1 LRHDG
6 KTVDRGEDSQAFT
19 RDANDARGHR
29 SSMPL
34 LPFKR
39 ELDSGLKTRAY
50 TAHRERRKWKEGAE
64 RMSRESFRIGEI
76 AAQAEVSIDTVRF
89 YERRHLLP
97 RAHRT
102 QGGFRLFPPETIERI
117 RFIRQAQDVGLSLDE
132 IESILTVGG
141 GANECRRISTLLTSK
156 LTVLEARIKAMQDF
170 RERLVQHL
178 KACEGELSKQGTG
191 TKCPVIKEITSS
203 AQASPSPKRRRKDA
217 S

>member
-1 LRHDG
+1 
-6 KTVDRGEDSQAFT
+6 
-19 RDANDARGHR
+19 
-29 SSMPL
+29 M
-34 LPFKR
+34 
-39 ELDSGLKTRAY
+39 
-50 TAHRERRKWKEGAE
+50 WKEGAE
-64 RMSRESFRIGEI
+64 RMSRESFRIGEV

-132 IESILTVGG
+132 IESIVTVGG
-141 GANECRRISTLLTSK
+141 GVNECRRISTLLTSK
-156 LTVLEARIKAMQDF
+156 LSVLEARIKAMQDF
-170 RERLVQHL
+170 RKRLVQHL
-178 KACEGELSKQGTG
+178 KACEDELKKQGTG

-203 AQASPSPKRRRKDA
+203 AQTSPSPKRRRKDA

>member
-1 LRHDG
+1 MVWAVGREKETQAMRAATAPPNSLFHSN
-6 KTVDRGEDSQAFT
+6 KSLTLDS
-19 RDANDARGHR
+19 RPERI
-29 SSMPL
+29 
-34 LPFKR
+34 LPAKR
-39 ELDSGLKTRAY
+39 EGCG
-50 TAHRERRKWKEGAE
+50 EEGAE
-64 RMSRESFRIGEI
+64 SMSRESFRIGEI

-102 QGGFRLFPPETIERI
+102 RGGFRLFPPETVERI

-141 GANECRRISTLLTSK
+141 GVNECRRISTLLTSK

-170 RERLVQHL
+170 RKRLVQHL
-178 KACEGELSKQGTG
+178 KACEDELNKQGTG